1 MRKPLVECAAWKIET
16 YDQNLDQR
24 SAILREETPPSH
36 AILM

>member
-1 MRKPLVECAAWKIET
+1 MRKPLVKCAAWKIET

-24 SAILREETPPSH
+24 SAILREVAAPSH